1 MVVDEHCHVKG
12 IVTRKVWKK
21 RGCRQWGGRGASRA
35 RCAGWR
41 EDGVPHHA
49 ADLHPLAGSSGVLP
63 WRCTRDSLAHQPIMT
78 HQPAPLPP
86 CRICWGTGSTR
97 RSRAPWGRTRPA
109 STGGAGR
116 RRQRQHEGGG
126 SCVSPALQ
134 QYRWSEAGTVVL
146 ASEFSRVLRLPAPC
160 IIGE

>member
-1 MVVDEHCHVKG
+1 MSRASSHARCGKSVDADSG
-12 IVTRKVWKK
+12 
-21 RGCRQWGGRGASRA
+21 GAGGRPA
-35 RCAGWR
+35 RGVQ
-41 EDGVPHHA
+41 DGGRM
-49 ADLHPLAGSSGVLP
+49 LFLTTLLIFTPLAGSSGVLP
-63 WRCTRDSLAHQPIMT
+63 RRCTRDSLAHRPIMT

-160 IIGE
+160 MIGE